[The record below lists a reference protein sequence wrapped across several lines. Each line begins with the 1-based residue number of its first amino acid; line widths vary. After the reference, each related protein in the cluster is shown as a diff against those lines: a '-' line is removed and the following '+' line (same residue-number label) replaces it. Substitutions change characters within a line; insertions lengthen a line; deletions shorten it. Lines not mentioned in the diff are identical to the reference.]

1 MALDTPDL
9 ANSVLSIFSVAS
21 GEKAYNSAVTY
32 DSVMTGDERRS
43 PDDTGSGSGARPE
56 GSPETGDEVAG
67 DAAADADASGGE
79 TDLDALSY
87 RELQSLAS
95 AHDVAPVGHGAAE
108 LRELIAEARDG
119 RSQREDGVEN
129 ESPTDD
135 DDTTAEAASGGDADG
150 EVDTDGEDGGELTEI
165 PTVDPDH
172 GQDDAT
178 DANEDADGDDSDEDA
193 VPDWVQSD
201 EPATQDVIDEG
212 DDPDERAS
220 ESEDGLDP
228 HAARPPES
236 PADAGLADG
245 NDAETDDDGLA
256 QSDGGAT
263 VVDGEK
269 PELDYSYYEEGT
281 GTGFGDGPESDEE
294 MPLSS
299 HIEEMVKRLGIVI
312 LSMALVSVLVLPF
325 AVDLINFIWYS
336 ILGSVQSSVTSP
348 RAYQP
353 LALVLARLKVATLAG
368 FVIALPVFVYETYL
382 FMRPGL
388 YKHERRYYLAAVPT
402 SLVLAFIGVAF
413 AFYLVLPFIFSYF
426 VSYSEQAA
434 DIAFGLTETFG
445 LMLLLMGFF
454 AAVFQIPLLIM
465 LAVMMGLTTR
475 RWLVQRRLYFWGGFL
490 GVALLFSPDPTG
502 MAPFIVAIT
511 MVVLFEGTLLLL
523 RWTQR

>member
-1 MALDTPDL
+1 
-9 ANSVLSIFSVAS
+9 
-21 GEKAYNSAVTY
+21 
-32 DSVMTGDERRS
+32 MTGDERRN
-43 PDDTGSGSGARPE
+43 PDDEVSGSQGSPE
-56 GSPETGDEVAG
+56 GSPETGDDAG
-67 DAAADADASGGE
+67 DADAADAPEDR
-79 TDLDALSY
+79 TDLDALTY
-87 RELQSLAS
+87 KELQSLA
-95 AHDVAPVGHGAAE
+95 ADHGIAPVGHGKDD
-108 LRELIAEARDG
+108 LRELIADARGSDG
-119 RSQREDGVEN
+119 AVSDDGV
-129 ESPTDD
+129 
-135 DDTTAEAASGGDADG
+135 DADS
-150 EVDTDGEDGGELTEI
+150 ESVDTDVDEGADSDADEGDDGRLNEI
-165 PTVDPDH
+165 PTVDPDDPAA
-172 GQDDAT
+172 GSGWANDESTDSDAT
-178 DANEDADGDDSDEDA
+178 ADAADTAAGETDDSDVDGDDSTEDDGSI
-193 VPDWVQSD
+193 PDWARSD
-201 EPATQDVIDEG
+201 EPATEDIVGPTQDDDDLPEAPDRPDPNEELAHDAPFEAVEG
-212 DDPDERAS
+212 D
-220 ESEDGLDP
+220 SEDD
-228 HAARPPES
+228 
-236 PADAGLADG
+236 
-245 NDAETDDDGLA
+245 LA

-263 VVDGEK
+263 VVDGDK
-269 PELDYSYYEEGT
+269 PEVDYDYYDDG
-281 GTGFGDGPESDEE
+281 GFADGPEADQE
-294 MPLSS
+294 MPLAD

-336 ILGSVQSSVTSP
+336 ILGSVQNSVTSP

-353 LALVLARLKVATLAG
+353 LSLVLARLKVATLAG

-475 RWLVQRRLYFWGGFL
+475 EWLAQRRLYFWGGFL

-511 MVVLFEGTLLLL
+511 MVILFEGTLLLL

>member
-1 MALDTPDL
+1 
-9 ANSVLSIFSVAS
+9 
-21 GEKAYNSAVTY
+21 
-32 DSVMTGDERRS
+32 MTGDERRG
-43 PDDTGSGSGARPE
+43 PDEERSGSDA
-56 GSPETGDEVAG
+56 SPPDSSETGDL
-67 DAAADADASGGE
+67 D
-79 TDLDALSY
+79 DLDDLSY
-87 RELQSLAS
+87 RELQSLAADHGVS
-95 AHDVAPVGHGAAE
+95 PVGKTSND
-108 LRELIAEARDG
+108 LREHIAEARAEERGEQDG
-119 RSQREDGVEN
+119 D
-129 ESPTDD
+129 TDD
-135 DDTTAEAASGGDADG
+135 DEESTGG
-150 EVDTDGEDGGELTEI
+150 TLTEI
-165 PTVDPDH
+165 PTVDPDDPEA
-172 GQDDAT
+172 GT
-178 DANEDADGDDSDEDA
+178 
-193 VPDWVQSD
+193 
-201 EPATQDVIDEG
+201 PAAETNG
-212 DDPDERAS
+212 
-220 ESEDGLDP
+220 
-228 HAARPPES
+228 
-236 PADAGLADG
+236 DAGTDD
-245 NDAETDDDGLA
+245 DAETDEEAGDPAVNPDGSIPDWVKSEEPTIDEVLGPSEADREDEDPAEDRVSPDEEMDGENPFENVGADPDGARA

-263 VVDGEK
+263 VPASGERNVDY
-269 PELDYSYYEEGT
+269 DYYDEDD
-281 GTGFGDGPESDEE
+281 GFIEGPESDQE
-294 MPLSS
+294 MPLAD
-299 HIEEMVKRLGIVI
+299 HIEEMIKRLGVVI

-426 VSYSEQAA
+426 VNYSEQAA
-434 DIAFGLTETFG
+434 EVAFGLSETFG

-475 RWLVQRRLYFWGGFL
+475 QWLADRRLYFWGGFL

-502 MAPFIVAIT
+502 LAPFIVAIT
-511 MVVLFEGTLLLL
+511 MVTLFEATLLLL

>member
-1 MALDTPDL
+1 MDGENPFENVGADPD
-9 ANSVLSIFSVAS
+9 
-21 GEKAYNSAVTY
+21 
-32 DSVMTGDERRS
+32 
-43 PDDTGSGSGARPE
+43 GAR
-56 GSPETGDEVAG
+56 
-67 DAAADADASGGE
+67 
-79 TDLDALSY
+79 
-87 RELQSLAS
+87 
-95 AHDVAPVGHGAAE
+95 
-108 LRELIAEARDG
+108 
-119 RSQREDGVEN
+119 
-129 ESPTDD
+129 
-135 DDTTAEAASGGDADG
+135 
-150 EVDTDGEDGGELTEI
+150 
-165 PTVDPDH
+165 
-172 GQDDAT
+172 
-178 DANEDADGDDSDEDA
+178 
-193 VPDWVQSD
+193 
-201 EPATQDVIDEG
+201 
-212 DDPDERAS
+212 
-220 ESEDGLDP
+220 
-228 HAARPPES
+228 
-236 PADAGLADG
+236 
-245 NDAETDDDGLA
+245 A

-263 VVDGEK
+263 VPASGERNVDY
-269 PELDYSYYEEGT
+269 DYYDEDD
-281 GTGFGDGPESDEE
+281 GFIEGPESDQE
-294 MPLSS
+294 MPLAD
-299 HIEEMVKRLGIVI
+299 HIEEMIKRLGVVI

-426 VSYSEQAA
+426 VNYSEQAA
-434 DIAFGLTETFG
+434 EVAFGLSETFG

-475 RWLVQRRLYFWGGFL
+475 QWLADRRLYFWGGFL

-502 MAPFIVAIT
+502 LAPFIVAIT
-511 MVVLFEGTLLLL
+511 MVTLFEATLLLL